1 MRAHAVLGNRAEV
14 HRVYAPCR
22 RLRLE
27 EVGIDPSP
35 ELEALYRS
43 LVRSV
48 ASSGD

>member
-14 HRVYAPCR
+14 HRVYVPCR

>member
-1 MRAHAVLGNRAEV
+1 MRAQAVLGNRAEV
-14 HRVYAPCR
+14 HRVYARCR
-22 RLRLE
+22 QLRLE

-43 LVRSV
+43 LVGST